1 MELHVNRRVREKA
14 IVFGLP
20 AEHFM
25 LCVAIMTAP
34 ILLIIFLPIAIV
46 GWIPWMY
53 GTYQLFRNM
62 DSLMRIFLYAKQ
74 YPAHLKNR

>member
-1 MELHVNRRVREKA
+1 MELYINRRIREKA

-25 LCVAIMTAP
+25 LCFAVMVAP
-34 ILLIIFLPIAIV
+34 LLIVIFLPIAIV

-62 DSLMRIFLYAKQ
+62 DSLMRSFHYAKR
-74 YPAHLKNR
+74 YPSHLKNR